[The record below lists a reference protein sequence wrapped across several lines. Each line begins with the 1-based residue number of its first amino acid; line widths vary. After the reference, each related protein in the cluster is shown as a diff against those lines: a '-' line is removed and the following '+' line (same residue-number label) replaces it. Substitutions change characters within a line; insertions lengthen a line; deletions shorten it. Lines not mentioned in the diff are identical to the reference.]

1 MLHVLERLRDRP
13 ADRRPRVVLFG
24 ESLGAHTSQDM
35 LMHWG
40 TLGPQAL
47 GIDRALWIGTPY
59 SSKWMRQVTGA
70 PRPDVDPTLVG
81 VFNDHAQY
89 AAIPAADRARLR
101 YVLVSHDNDGVTKF
115 GADLVTSRP
124 RWLTPDRP
132 PVQEVPGASP
142 RGVPP
147 AMRWRPLTTFLQTLI
162 DMKNAQV
169 PGAYRAWAHDYRP
182 DLARFIRDI
191 YGLPASDE
199 EMLRIEEALEKREAA
214 RERLFTAAPAG
225 HDTDIGSTVPR

>member
-1 MLHVLERLRDRP
+1 
-13 ADRRPRVVLFG
+13 
-24 ESLGAHTSQDM
+24 
-35 LMHWG
+35 
-40 TLGPQAL
+40 
-47 GIDRALWIGTPY
+47 
-59 SSKWMRQVTGA
+59 
-70 PRPDVDPTLVG
+70 

-89 AAIPAADRARLR
+89 AALPTADRARLR

-115 GADLVTSRP
+115 GADLITSRP
-124 RWLTPDRP
+124 RWLSPGRP

-147 AMRWRPLTTFLQTLI
+147 AMQWRPLTTFLQTLI

-182 DLARFIRDI
+182 DLARFIRDV

-199 EMLRIEEALEKREAA
+199 EMTRVEQALEKREAA
-214 RERLFTAAPAG
+214 RENLFTTPSAG
-225 HDTDIGSTVPR
+225 HAPKAHPPVLRAVDVDGHHRQRGTRDGDRRPGGTRSQRENPPLWS

>member
-1 MLHVLERLRDRP
+1 
-13 ADRRPRVVLFG
+13 
-24 ESLGAHTSQDM
+24 
-35 LMHWG
+35 
-40 TLGPQAL
+40 
-47 GIDRALWIGTPY
+47 
-59 SSKWMRQVTGA
+59 MRQVTGA

-89 AAIPAADRARLR
+89 AALPADDRARLR

-124 RWLTPDRP
+124 RWLSPDRP
-132 PVQEVPGASP
+132 PVQEIPGASP

-162 DMKNAQV
+162 DMKNAQI

-191 YGLPASDE
+191 YGLPASDDE
-199 EMLRIEEALEKREAA
+199 LMRIEQALEKREAA
-214 RERLFTAAPAG
+214 RERLLTAP
-225 HDTDIGSTVPR
+225 S